1 MFSPKVSNS
10 IPIGSYSWGPHSA
23 REKRLCMGGDAG
35 ISVRCVQIS
44 SGHPALPKK
53 KKERATNGDQLIIDL
68 NKHNHEF
75 EVQIHC
81 T

>member
-1 MFSPKVSNS
+1 MFSLKVSNL
-10 IPIGSYSWGPHSA
+10 IPVGSYSWGPHYTC
-23 REKRLCMGGDAG
+23 EKRLCMGGTAM
-35 ISVRCVQIS
+35 ISMRCVQTN

-53 KKERATNGDQLIIDL
+53 KATNGDQLIIDL